1 MVVYIGM
8 FGFVAKVE
16 VIETSCYSGQ
26 WTVKVLKI
34 YSTPE
39 DVDES
44 KFKNI
49 DVKDVK
55 EGDEIVVE
63 YGWLFNTKKLAV
75 AYAEKS
81 KMFETT
87 GHSLLGLPF

>member
-8 FGFVAKVE
+8 FGFVAKAE
-16 VIETSCYSGQ
+16 VLDTYCYNGQ
-26 WTVKVLKI
+26 WKIKVIKI
-34 YSTPE
+34 YSIPE
-39 DVDES
+39 TTD

-49 DVKDVK
+49 NIRDVK
-55 EGDEIVVE
+55 EGSEVVIE

-81 KMFETT
+81 KSFETT